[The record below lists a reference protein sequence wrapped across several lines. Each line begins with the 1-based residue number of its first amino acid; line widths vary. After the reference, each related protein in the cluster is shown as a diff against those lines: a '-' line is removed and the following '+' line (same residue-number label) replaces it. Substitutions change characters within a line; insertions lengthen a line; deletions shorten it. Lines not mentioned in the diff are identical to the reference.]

1 MESPRWNSSARR
13 LRVSVRRDD
22 RKIELGVRE
31 IRQTIRGVLKLE
43 RVADAEISVA
53 VLDDAAIHAINRNHL
68 GHDYPT
74 DVISFLYESIRAAPL
89 AESQPRGSG
98 LKIEGEI
105 AVSAE
110 TARREASRHG
120 WSARSELQLYI
131 IHGLLHLCGYDDLTP
146 VEKRIMR
153 RRERAV
159 LKELGIR

>member
-1 MESPRWNSSARR
+1 MESPRSKSTAPR
-13 LRVSVRRDD
+13 LRVAVRRDD
-22 RKIELGVRE
+22 RRIDLGAVE
-31 IRQTIRGVLKLE
+31 IRETVRKVLKLE
-43 RVADAEISVA
+43 HVADAEISVA

-68 GHDYPT
+68 GHDFPT
-74 DVISFLYESIRAAPL
+74 DVISFVYESARSAPP
-89 AESQPRGSG
+89 ARSEPRGSG

-105 AVSAE
+105 VLSAE

-131 IHGLLHLCGYDDLTP
+131 VHGLLHLCGYDDLTP
-146 VEKRIMR
+146 AEKRSMR